1 MDYLNT
7 TKNFSLESEILTFL
21 ISHFT
26 FPWEPFLTLTLIP
39 AETQHH
45 RTGCNARASQMVYST
60 WILVQVADGV
70 NPLQFLN
77 ST

>member
-21 ISHFT
+21 ISRFT
-26 FPWEPFLTLTLIP
+26 FSWEPFLTLTLIP

-45 RTGCNARASQMVYST
+45 CTDCNSRARQMAFSAC
-60 WILVQVADGV
+60 ILVQVADGV
-70 NPLQFLN
+70 IPLQFLN